1 MNIGI
6 DIDDTMTYTYETI
19 IPMIAIKYK
28 KNLDKLLNQ
37 KYSYKMIYKIFPNY
51 KEFVVNNYSTL
62 AKIVPLKE
70 GVVETIKA
78 LKEAGH
84 KIYIISSR
92 NYLEYKEPYEL
103 TYNYLIKNN
112 IPFDKLIVN
121 APDKAKECMANNIDL
136 FIDNDIKNCRAVSKK
151 GIKVL
156 QFNTMFTPKI
166 RDIESVNSWEDVYHK
181 VQEMYV

>member
-6 DIDDTMTYTYETI
+6 DIDDTMTCTYETI

-37 KYSYKMIYKIFPNY
+37 KYSYKMIYNIFPDFNQFIIENY
-51 KEFVVNNYSTL
+51 PTI
-62 AKIVPLKE
+62 AKIVPLKKD
-70 GVVETIKA
+70 VVKTIKA
-78 LKEAGH
+78 LKEEGH

-92 NYLEYKEPYEL
+92 NYMEYGNPYKL
-103 TYNYLIKNN
+103 TYDYLVKND

-121 APDKAKECMANNIDL
+121 APNKAKECMAHSIDL
-136 FIDNDIKNCRAVSKK
+136 FIDNDAKNCKAVSKR

-156 QFNTMFTPKI
+156 QFKTMFAQVNHE
-166 RDIESVNSWEDVYHK
+166 IESVESWDDVYHK
-181 VQEMYV
+181 VQEMYN